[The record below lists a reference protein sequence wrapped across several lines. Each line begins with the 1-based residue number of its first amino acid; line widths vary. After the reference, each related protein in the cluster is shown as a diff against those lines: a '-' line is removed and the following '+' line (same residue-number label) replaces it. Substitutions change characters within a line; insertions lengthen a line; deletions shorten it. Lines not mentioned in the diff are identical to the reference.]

1 MTENGPK
8 LYPCNKFAARI
19 SRRQCLENMKKAL
32 QGRPGYRNTCLSVDA
47 QGGIT
52 RVCRTGKHALAE
64 LKSSLENEKKV
75 TGASGPCRN
84 CTRRAHRL
92 TKGLC
97 PACYKYIGQPEKL
110 QKVRE
115 RFLAKSRRG
124 SRKAPSP
131 AALPASSIPAP
142 PIFIEPTTIALWEQ
156 YEADQEKCAQA
167 HE

>member
-1 MTENGPK
+1 MTETGPK
-8 LYPCNKFAARI
+8 LYPCKKFAARI

-32 QGRPGYRNTCLSVDA
+32 QGRAGYRNTCLTVDS
-47 QGGIT
+47 QGAIT
-52 RVCRTGKHALAE
+52 RVCRTGKNALDE
-64 LKSSLENEKKV
+64 LKSSLENEAKV
-75 TGASGPCRN
+75 TGSSGPCRN

-97 PACYKYIGQPEKL
+97 PACYKYIGKPEQL
-110 QKVRE
+110 QKARE

-131 AALPASSIPAP
+131 AAHPAISIPAP
-142 PIFIEPTTIALWEQ
+142 PIFIEPTTIAIWTE
-156 YEADQEKCAQA
+156 YEADQTEDAQA